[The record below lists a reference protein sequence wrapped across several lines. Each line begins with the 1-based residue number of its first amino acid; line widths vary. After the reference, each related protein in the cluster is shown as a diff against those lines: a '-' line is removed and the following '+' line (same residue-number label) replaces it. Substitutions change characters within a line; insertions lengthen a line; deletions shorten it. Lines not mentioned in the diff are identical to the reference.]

1 MCRSCSTTSA
11 TLRSRSVW
19 LAVFTAVAAASSQ
32 DWVLVPITSITR
44 YTLMASSWSGAR
56 TEIVGR
62 DRAAVWQVIGLLLL
76 YPGPA
81 RT

>member
-44 YTLMASSWSGAR
+44 YTLMASSVWR
-56 TEIVGR
+56 PDRDVGR